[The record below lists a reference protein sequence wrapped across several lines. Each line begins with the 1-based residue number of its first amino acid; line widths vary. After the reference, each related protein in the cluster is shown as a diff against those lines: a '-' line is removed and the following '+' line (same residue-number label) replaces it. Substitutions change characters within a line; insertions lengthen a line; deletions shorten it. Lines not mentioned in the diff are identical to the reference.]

1 MFHAIQIKQSLQ
13 RFNQNVST
21 QRVRW
26 RPSNEDGTR
35 VFLLCSR
42 KKKKKKDYP
51 LVKKHGWKTKT
62 ACDFPDSDSQSIA
75 SIIPQTSYHQPPGV
89 LTLMLTGWLV
99 SGIPTPLKNDGVSN
113 SWDDDSI
120 PTIYGKVNPNSM
132 LPNHQPD
139 TWLWNPLYNP
149 IIIPLYLM
157 VLVNPI
163 RSRGYTPL
171 DPIKPP

>member
-26 RPSNEDGTR
+26 PSNEDGTR
-35 VFLLCSR
+35 VFLLCLR

-62 ACDFPDSDSQSIA
+62 ACDFPDSDSQYIT

-120 PTIYGKVNPNSM
+120 PTISWESQSKFHASKPPTRYMAVKSII
-132 LPNHQPD
+132 
-139 TWLWNPLYNP
+139 YNP